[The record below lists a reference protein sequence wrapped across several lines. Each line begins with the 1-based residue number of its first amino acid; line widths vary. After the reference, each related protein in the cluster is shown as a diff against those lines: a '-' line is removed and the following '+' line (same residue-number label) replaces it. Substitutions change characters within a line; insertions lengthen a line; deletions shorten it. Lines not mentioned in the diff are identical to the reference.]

1 MEGEGDDDG
10 VIGEIAGEW
19 DALERTR
26 PGGRKDETNAM
37 TVGRIPVEVEKI

>member
-26 PGGRKDETNAM
+26 PGGRNGEDLNT
-37 TVGRIPVEVEKI
+37 IYSEVEED